1 MAKIDHLTTRL
12 HGSLAVAVLSEFF
25 SNSAHFAFTN
35 IIFEGLS
42 EGFYAY
48 LREPDLYS
56 MLFAVTLQAYLVGRA
71 EYLGRPMHFLGNLIG
86 PSVYSAIELALEG
99 LAFFQGLNHI
109 AFWMFAVSVGLIRSR
124 RSHAGRL
131 EGEALLVIEN
141 VARATIFA
149 IMYWFFEAK
158 MQPEYAPLQVFLE
171 DGSHVFVILTV
182 PLLGALLGVTSVVAM
197 RRMTMLVNTAGSLR
211 NLSEWSMGRELVS
224 RIVADPKELDLQRR
238 ERTVVFMDIRGFTQ
252 WSERQVPDAVVAM
265 LNGYFEASE
274 REWNVFDVVIA
285 RLIADEV
292 FLVVAKPDDAVV
304 LAARLR
310 SAATLALQPFG
321 LSVGIGINEG
331 PLMEGMIG
339 SEGIRVYDV
348 IGDTVNTG
356 ARFCSAAAPGEILV
370 AGDLVD
376 RLGATASFGPIRS
389 IEVKGK
395 SNPVMVR
402 PLLTVQNGR

>member
-211 NLSEWSMGRELVS
+211 NLSEWSMGR
-224 RIVADPKELDLQRR
+224 
-238 ERTVVFMDIRGFTQ
+238 
-252 WSERQVPDAVVAM
+252 
-265 LNGYFEASE
+265 
-274 REWNVFDVVIA
+274 
-285 RLIADEV
+285 
-292 FLVVAKPDDAVV
+292 
-304 LAARLR
+304 
-310 SAATLALQPFG
+310 
-321 LSVGIGINEG
+321 
-331 PLMEGMIG
+331 
-339 SEGIRVYDV
+339 
-348 IGDTVNTG
+348 
-356 ARFCSAAAPGEILV
+356 
-370 AGDLVD
+370 
-376 RLGATASFGPIRS
+376 
-389 IEVKGK
+389 
-395 SNPVMVR
+395 
-402 PLLTVQNGR
+402 